1 MSQPLSA
8 GLPLESA
15 VVSGRSGGRVKLQIP
30 DAGTRTSQRY
40 TPASRAVGK
49 GHHAL
54 ITVRRIVTFAAL
66 ALAGCTSFA
75 PFETQTPN
83 LGPGGQREQ
92 TSQEMVAAAGAS
104 LADAPVSI
112 CYSRLASR
120 PEQVAA
126 MAAEECDSNKGET
139 PKLVDQGVDLMACPI
154 FIPVRATFSC
164 VAH

>member
-1 MSQPLSA
+1 MRI
-8 GLPLESA
+8 
-15 VVSGRSGGRVKLQIP
+15 GR
-30 DAGTRTSQRY
+30 RY
-40 TPASRAVGK
+40 TPASRTTGE
-49 GHHAL
+49 GPHAL
-54 ITVRRIVTFAAL
+54 IHVRRIVTFAAL

-92 TSQEMVAAAGAS
+92 TPQEMVAAVGAS
-104 LADAPVSI
+104 PADAPVSI

-126 MAAEECDSNKGET
+126 MAAQECNKGET
-139 PKLVDQGVDLMACPI
+139 AKLVDQGVDLVACPL

>member
-1 MSQPLSA
+1 M
-8 GLPLESA
+8 
-15 VVSGRSGGRVKLQIP
+15 V
-30 DAGTRTSQRY
+30 
-40 TPASRAVGK
+40 
-49 GHHAL
+49 
-54 ITVRRIVTFAAL
+54 TVRRIVTFAAL

-104 LADAPVSI
+104 LAYAPVSI
-112 CYSRLASR
+112 CYSRLATN
-120 PEQVAA
+120 PAQVEA
-126 MAAEECDSNKGET
+126 MAAEECDKGET
-139 PKLVDQGVDLMACPI
+139 PKLVDQGVDLVACPL

>member
-8 GLPLESA
+8 GLPLEST
-15 VVSGRSGGRVKLQIP
+15 VVSERSGGRVKLQIP
-30 DAGTRTSQRY
+30 DAGARIGRRY
-40 TPASRAVGK
+40 TPASRTIGE
-49 GHHAL
+49 GLPAL
-54 ITVRRIVTFAAL
+54 HSICRIVTFAAL

-83 LGPGGQREQ
+83 LGPGGQQEQ

-104 LADAPVSI
+104 PADAPVSI
-112 CYSRLASR
+112 CYSRLSTKPA
-120 PEQVAA
+120 QVAA
-126 MAAEECDSNKGET
+126 MAAEECNKGET
-139 PKLVDQGVDLMACPI
+139 AKLVDQGVDLVACPL